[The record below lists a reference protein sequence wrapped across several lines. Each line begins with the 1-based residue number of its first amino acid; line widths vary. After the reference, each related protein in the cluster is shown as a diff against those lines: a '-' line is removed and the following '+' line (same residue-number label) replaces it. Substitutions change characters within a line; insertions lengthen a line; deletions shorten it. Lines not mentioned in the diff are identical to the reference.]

1 MLFFLEPYS
10 HVARLLNEWKWLL
23 HFSFFA
29 RGQTDRQTVVVYNYL
44 KCPSFWSPSVCSAT
58 ATDPCLFSSTNV
70 PLVVVSLYST
80 INLTVS
86 PLLYSTN
93 NVPVILVP
101 SVYSI
106 MDMALVLNPLSLTV
120 AVPSLCRTT
129 NVHIILFLLSIW
141 SGWEIVVDYI
151 PSALCNAGSPWP
163 KSQAFCDGYCDKLC
177 IYHQELLSWS
187 FELCM
192 MCLLICARL
201 FVNTRWLHLQIQ
213 VFSSVYCALQSSVT
227 DSIATYYLRVSHCI
241 TGTWLA
247 PTDPHSKLGRGMVTC
262 WKSCTWNR
270 GCASN
275 PGPHFCV

>member
-1 MLFFLEPYS
+1 MEMTS
-10 HVARLLNEWKWLL
+10 ALLIFCSW
-23 HFSFFA
+23 
-29 RGQTDRQTVVVYNYL
+29 TDRQTDSCCVQLL
-44 KCPSFWSPSVCSAT
+44 KVPLILIAFCMQCHCCGS

-80 INLTVS
+80 TNLTVCL
-86 PLLYSTN
+86 LLYSTN

-106 MDMALVLNPLSLTV
+106 MDMAFVLNPLSLTV

-129 NVHIILFLLSIW
+129 NVHIILFLLSVW

-192 MCLLICARL
+192 MCLLMCARL
-201 FVNTRWLHLQIQ
+201 FVNTR
-213 VFSSVYCALQSSVT
+213 
-227 DSIATYYLRVSHCI
+227 
-241 TGTWLA
+241 
-247 PTDPHSKLGRGMVTC
+247 
-262 WKSCTWNR
+262 
-270 GCASN
+270 
-275 PGPHFCV
+275 